1 MGDDDDA
8 KVWLR
13 LRSGGH
19 TALSTTTTMTPP
31 GTMSF
36 ELSFPG
42 AASHV
47 VSKLTTAAVE
57 AVGRPGGRW
66 LLADHGDPSRS
77 RGRIYGGFG
86 SRRGTGLENR
96 GTG

>member
-42 AASHV
+42 ASHV

-57 AVGRPGGRW
+57 AVR
-66 LLADHGDPSRS
+66 
-77 RGRIYGGFG
+77 
-86 SRRGTGLENR
+86 
-96 GTG
+96 